1 MNPENQEH
9 NLHRLQ
15 NNKNDWDG
23 VPVADLSMLQRI
35 AKRSHGVLTLANA
48 ITITSTVA
56 VINGLVDFANGQRAS
71 GVLKVMAGRAGD
83 LADGAIADTTSTKG
97 RIGRD
102 LDPTVDAIQL
112 AVALPVL
119 EHTGYLP
126 LIPAVLMGSSKVI
139 DTLGAVAA
147 RARSRELNPTHEGK
161 IGAFAFWTGIGSF
174 MLRGALDHRIP
185 GFADTALETIGWAGT
200 VGGTAYHVPANIE
213 YLRGGFGANQEPI
226 GDTASTQ
233 REI

>member
-1 MNPENQEH
+1 MNSQSPEH

-15 NNKNDWDG
+15 NNNNDWDS
-23 VPVADLSMLQRI
+23 VPDTDLTILQRI
-35 AKRSHGVLTLANA
+35 AKKSHGILTLANV

-56 VINGLVDFANGQRAS
+56 VINGLADFANGQRTS
-71 GVLKVMAGRAGD
+71 GVLKVMVGRAGD
-83 LADGAIADTTSTKG
+83 LADGAIADATGTKG

-112 AVALPVL
+112 AVALPIL

-174 MLRGALDHRIP
+174 MLRGALDHRMP
-185 GFADTALETIGWAGT
+185 GLADTALETIGWAGT
-200 VGGTAYHVPANIE
+200 VGGTVYHVPANIE

-226 GDTASTQ
+226 GDTATTQ
-233 REI
+233 QEI